1 MKKTAMILLSLAAMA
16 QAAETSLEFNDL
28 FATTEGWTMSK
39 GRAGDKPDF
48 IINTTEQT
56 MSLAN
61 SNWSQSIAVY
71 DFSERPVC
79 ATSDIPLSFSV
90 TMNTGDAKAYTMA
103 LIGTDKTIVVGTHYD
118 WTPLQYGVT
127 STADGIKAYGFGS
140 WTSSVYKMLDA
151 GSEVHAFSTD
161 KAVNTPITISGLS
174 SYDAISGTYSLTL
187 SIGEDSHTITGLEN
201 LNVVQLSFSGDGTN
215 NQSNNVTFSAL
226 SLTGATPEPATATLS
241 LLALAGL
248 AARRRR
254 H

>member
-1 MKKTAMILLSLAAMA
+1 MILLALSAMA
-16 QAAETSLEFNDL
+16 QAAETPLVYNDL

-39 GRAGDKPDF
+39 GRPSDKADF
-48 IINTTEQT
+48 IINTADQT
-56 MSLAN
+56 MSLTN

-90 TMNTGDAKAYTMA
+90 TLNTADQKAYTMA
-103 LIGTDKTIVVGTHYD
+103 LIGTNQTIVVGTHYD
-118 WTPLQYGVT
+118 WTPLQYGIT
-127 STADGIKAYGFGS
+127 STVDSANAYGFGS

-151 GSEVHAFSTD
+151 DTEVHAFDTN
-161 KAVNTPITISGLS
+161 KAANTPITISGLS
-174 SYDAISGTYSLTL
+174 SYDTVSGTYSLTL
-187 SIGEDSHTITGLEN
+187 SIGEDTHTITGLEN
-201 LNVVQLSFSGDGTN
+201 LNVVKLSFSGDGTN
-215 NQSNNVTFSAL
+215 KQNNTDVTNVTFSAL